1 MVTLKFHGHA
11 TFQLFG
17 AGQSIL
23 IDPWFRGN
31 PELGAIPDD
40 LDPTLILVTHNHTDH
55 VGDAIAI
62 SRKYGVPIVATPSLS
77 RHYEGEGATA
87 NRVHLGGRLV
97 YDWGTIKCVPAFHD
111 SPLAIGETWR
121 VELGAACGFVV
132 TLDGV
137 SVYHAGDTAL
147 YSDMQLFAPV
157 DVALLPIDGKMVMEP
172 ADAIRAGQFL
182 QARTLIPMHWR
193 SEDPKAFA
201 ELAKQHGFQSL
212 APEKGQ
218 LIEISADRP

>member
-1 MVTLKFHGHA
+1 MITLKFHGHA
-11 TFQLFG
+11 TFQIYG

-31 PELGAIPDD
+31 PEIGAVPDD

-55 VGDAIAI
+55 VGDAIEI
-62 SRKYGVPIVATPSLS
+62 SKRYKAPIVTTPSLA
-77 RHYEGEGATA
+77 RHYEGEGATS

-121 VELGAACGFVV
+121 VDLGAACGFVL
-132 TLDGV
+132 TIDEV
-137 SVYHAGDTAL
+137 SIYHAGDTAL

-157 DVALLPIDGKMVMEP
+157 DYALLPIDGKMVMEP
-172 ADAIRAGQFL
+172 ADAVRAGRFL

-193 SEDPKAFA
+193 QEDPDAFA
-201 ELAKQHGFQSL
+201 ESARAAGFDSF
-212 APEKGQ
+212 AMSRGQ
-218 LIEISADRP
+218 TVELKHSS